1 MDIVTRINQAKLV
14 LVDLL
19 VLFETFS
26 RNINQPIRW
35 SFIESTQGM
44 IKHLLLRS
52 HFDFDIIELSPNIL
66 VMILDHGIVV
76 TTLFA
81 SIMNADTM
89 KVVSFFA

>member
-1 MDIVTRINQAKLV
+1 M
-14 LVDLL
+14 
-19 VLFETFS
+19 
-26 RNINQPIRW
+26 
-35 SFIESTQGM
+35 IE
-44 IKHLLLRS
+44 HLLFSSQL
-52 HFDFDIIELSPNIL
+52 DFNIIELSPHIL